1 MGFRQN
7 LIEHKEAVK
16 MTREEIM
23 QTIEDE
29 NIQYFRLQFVDILG
43 FMKNVAIPKSQIGK
57 ALDGDMMFDGSSIDG
72 FVRINESDMYL
83 KPDYSTFTVLPW
95 RNRDGVAAARIIC
108 DVYKSDGT
116 PFGGCPRVNLK
127 RVLAEAREMGY
138 TMNVGTEAEFFLF
151 EKDEDGAPTTVT
163 NDVAGYFSLD
173 PEDMANDC
181 RREIIETLEAMNFEI
196 EASHHEVAEGQH
208 EINFKYADALEA
220 ADNTVT
226 FKWVVKSIAAKYGL
240 HATFMPKPIFGIN
253 GSGMHTNQSLFN
265 LDGTN
270 AFFDESDELQLS
282 KVAYS
287 YIAGSLK
294 NARGFAAVTNPLVN
308 SYKRLVPGYEAPV
321 YAAWSASNRSA
332 LIRIPAARGLSTRT
346 EIRCP
351 DPSCNPYLALAM
363 MLNSGLDGIKN
374 NLTPPPE
381 VAKDIFKMSEAEMEE
396 EGIKVMP
403 ANLKEALEE
412 MKANPI
418 ARETLGD
425 HILEKYLEAK
435 EKEWDSFRTAVT
447 DWELDEYLTIY

>member
-1 MGFRQN
+1 
-7 LIEHKEAVK
+7 

-23 QTIEDE
+23 QIIEDE
-29 NIQYFRLQFVDILG
+29 NIQFLRLQFVDIFG
-43 FMKNVAIPKSQIGK
+43 FMKNVALPKSQIEK
-57 ALDGDMMFDGSSIDG
+57 ALDGKMMFDGSSIDG

-83 KPDYSTFTVLPW
+83 KPDYDTFTVLPW
-95 RNRDGVAAARIIC
+95 RNKEGVAAARIIC
-108 DVYKSDGT
+108 DVHKSDET
-116 PFGGCPRVNLK
+116 PFEGCPRVNLK
-127 RVLAEAREMGY
+127 RVLAEAKELGY

-151 EKDEDGAPTTVT
+151 EKDEKGRATTIT

-173 PEDMANDC
+173 PEDTGNDC
-181 RREIIETLEAMNFEI
+181 RREVIETLEKMGFEI

-226 FKWVVKSIAAKYGL
+226 FKWVVKSIAAKYNL

-270 AFFDESDELQLS
+270 AFFDESDPLQLS

-294 NARGFAAVTNPLVN
+294 NARAFTAITNPLVN

-321 YAAWSASNRSA
+321 YCAWSASNRSA
-332 LIRIPAARGLSTRT
+332 LVRIPASRGVSTRT
-346 EIRCP
+346 EIRSP
-351 DPSCNPYLALAM
+351 DPTCNPYLALAM

-374 NLTPPPE
+374 NLTPPAS
-381 VAKDIFKMSEAEMEE
+381 VDKDIFKMTPAEMEA
-396 EGIKVMP
+396 EGIKVLP
-403 ANLKEALEE
+403 GSLEE
-412 MKANPI
+412 AIQEFAANPLSK
-418 ARETLGD
+418 ETLGG
-425 HILEKYLEAK
+425 HIFSKFIEAK
-435 EKEWDSFRTAVT
+435 EKEWDRYRIAVT
-447 DWELDEYLTIY
+447 DWELQEYLDIY

>member
-1 MGFRQN
+1 
-7 LIEHKEAVK
+7 

-23 QTIEDE
+23 QTIEEE

-83 KPDYSTFTVLPW
+83 KPDYDTFTILPW
-95 RNRDGVAAARIIC
+95 RNKHGVAAARIIC
-108 DVYKSDGT
+108 DVHTSDGA
-116 PFGGCPRVNLK
+116 PFAGCPRVNLK
-127 RVLAEAREMGY
+127 RVLAEAKELGY

-151 EKDEDGAPTTVT
+151 ERDEKGAPTTIT

-181 RREIIETLEAMNFEI
+181 RREIIETLEKMRFEI

-208 EINFKYADALEA
+208 EINFKYSDALEA

-226 FKWVVKSIAAKYGL
+226 FKWVVKSIAAKYNL

-282 KVAYS
+282 KVA
-287 YIAGSLK
+287 
-294 NARGFAAVTNPLVN
+294 
-308 SYKRLVPGYEAPV
+308 
-321 YAAWSASNRSA
+321 
-332 LIRIPAARGLSTRT
+332 
-346 EIRCP
+346 
-351 DPSCNPYLALAM
+351 
-363 MLNSGLDGIKN
+363 
-374 NLTPPPE
+374 
-381 VAKDIFKMSEAEMEE
+381 
-396 EGIKVMP
+396 
-403 ANLKEALEE
+403 
-412 MKANPI
+412 
-418 ARETLGD
+418 
-425 HILEKYLEAK
+425 
-435 EKEWDSFRTAVT
+435 
-447 DWELDEYLTIY
+447 

>member
-1 MGFRQN
+1 
-7 LIEHKEAVK
+7 
-16 MTREEIM
+16 M
-23 QTIEDE
+23 QIIEDE
-29 NIQYFRLQFVDILG
+29 NIQFFRLQFVDIFG
-43 FMKNVAIPKSQIGK
+43 FMKNVALPKSQIEK

-95 RNRDGVAAARIIC
+95 RNKIGVAAARIIC
-108 DVYKSDGT
+108 DVHKSDGT
-116 PFGGCPRVNLK
+116 PFEGCPRVNLK
-127 RVLAEAREMGY
+127 RVLAEAKELGY

-151 EKDEDGAPTTVT
+151 ERDENGAATTIT

-173 PEDMANDC
+173 PEDTGNDC
-181 RREIIETLEAMNFEI
+181 RREIIETLEKMGFEI

-270 AFFDESDELQLS
+270 AFFDESAPLQLS
-282 KVAYS
+282 KVAYA

-294 NARGFAAVTNPLVN
+294 NARAFTAVTNPLVN

-321 YAAWSASNRSA
+321 YCAWSASNRSV
-332 LIRIPAARGLSTRT
+332 LVRIPASRGLSTRT

-351 DPSCNPYLALAM
+351 DPTCNPYLALAM
-363 MLNSGLDGIKN
+363 MLNCGLDGVKN
-374 NLTPPPE
+374 DLTPPE
-381 VAKDIFKMSEAEMEE
+381 AVNKDIYEMSPAQMAE
-396 EGIKVMP
+396 EGITVLP
-403 ANLKEALEE
+403 SDLKEAVEE

-418 ARETLGD
+418 SKDTLGP
-425 HILEKYLEAK
+425 HIYEKYIEAK
-435 EKEWDSFRTAVT
+435 EKEWDSYRIAVT
-447 DWELDEYLTIY
+447 DWELEKYLSIY

>member
-1 MGFRQN
+1 
-7 LIEHKEAVK
+7 
-16 MTREEIM
+16 MTREQIM
-23 QTIEDE
+23 KIIEEE
-29 NIQYFRLQFVDILG
+29 NIKFFRLQFVDIFG
-43 FMKNVAIPKSQIGK
+43 FMKNVAIPQSQIGK
-57 ALDGDMMFDGSSIDG
+57 ALDGDIMFDGSSIDG
-72 FVRINESDMYL
+72 FVRIDESDMYL
-83 KPDYSTFTVLPW
+83 KPDYNSFTVLPW
-95 RNRDGVAAARIIC
+95 RNKDSIAAARIIC
-108 DVYKSDGT
+108 DVYKADGT
-116 PFGGCPRVNLK
+116 PFEGCPRVNLK
-127 RVLAEAREMGY
+127 RVLAEAKELGY

-151 EKDEDGAPTTVT
+151 ERDEKGTPTTIT

-181 RREIIETLEAMNFEI
+181 RREIIEVLEQMGFEI

-208 EINFKYADALEA
+208 EINFKYSDALEA

-226 FKWVVKSIAAKYGL
+226 FKWVVKSVAAKYNL
-240 HATFMPKPIFGIN
+240 HATFMPKPIFGVN

-346 EIRCP
+346 EVRCP
-351 DPSCNPYLALAM
+351 DPAANPYLALAM
-363 MLNSGLDGIKN
+363 MLNSGLDGVKN
-374 NLTPPPE
+374 NLTPPDE
-381 VAKDIFKMSEAEMEE
+381 VAQDIFKMTAAEMEE
-396 EGIKVMP
+396 EGISVMP
-403 ANLKEALEE
+403 SNLQEAIDEL
-412 MKANPI
+412 KASPI
-418 ARETLGD
+418 AKDTLGP
-425 HILEKYLEAK
+425 HIFRKYIQAK
-435 EKEWDSFRTAVT
+435 EKEWDRFRTAVT
-447 DWELDEYLTIY
+447 DWEIKEYLTVY

>member
-1 MGFRQN
+1 
-7 LIEHKEAVK
+7 
-16 MTREEIM
+16 MTREQIM
-23 QTIEDE
+23 KIIEEE
-29 NIQYFRLQFVDILG
+29 NIQFFRLQFVDIFG

-72 FVRINESDMYL
+72 FVRIDESDMYL
-83 KPDYSTFTVLPW
+83 KPDYNSFTVLPW
-95 RNRDGVAAARIIC
+95 RNKDSIAAARIIC
-108 DVYKSDGT
+108 DVYKADGT
-116 PFGGCPRVNLK
+116 PFEGCPRVNLK
-127 RVLAEAREMGY
+127 RVLAEAKELGY

-151 EKDEDGAPTTVT
+151 ERDEKGTPTTIT

-181 RREIIETLEAMNFEI
+181 RREIIEVLEQMGFEI

-208 EINFKYADALEA
+208 EINFKYSDALEA

-226 FKWVVKSIAAKYGL
+226 FKWVVKSVAAKYNL
-240 HATFMPKPIFGIN
+240 HATFMPKPIFGVN

-346 EIRCP
+346 EVRCP
-351 DPSCNPYLALAM
+351 DPAANPYLALAM
-363 MLNSGLDGIKN
+363 MLNSGLDGVKN
-374 NLTPPPE
+374 NLTPPDE
-381 VAKDIFKMSEAEMEE
+381 VAQDIFKMTAAEMEE
-396 EGIKVMP
+396 EGISVMP
-403 ANLKEALEE
+403 SNLQEAIDEL
-412 MKANPI
+412 KASPI
-418 ARETLGD
+418 AKDTLGP
-425 HILEKYLEAK
+425 HIFRKYIQAK
-435 EKEWDSFRTAVT
+435 EKEWDRFRTAVT
-447 DWELDEYLTIY
+447 DWEIKEYLTVY

>member
-1 MGFRQN
+1 
-7 LIEHKEAVK
+7 

-23 QTIEDE
+23 QTIEEE

-83 KPDYSTFTVLPW
+83 KPDYDTFTILPW
-95 RNRDGVAAARIIC
+95 RNKHGVAAARIIC
-108 DVYKSDGT
+108 DVHTSDGA
-116 PFGGCPRVNLK
+116 PFAGCPRVNLK
-127 RVLAEAREMGY
+127 RVLAEAKELGY

-151 EKDEDGAPTTVT
+151 ERDEKGAPTTIT

-181 RREIIETLEAMNFEI
+181 RREIIETLEKMRFEI

-208 EINFKYADALEA
+208 EINFKYSDALEA

-226 FKWVVKSIAAKYGL
+226 FKWVVKSIAAKYNL

-270 AFFDESDELQLS
+270 AFFDESDKLQLS

-332 LIRIPAARGLSTRT
+332 LVRVPASRGLSTRA

-351 DPSCNPYLALAM
+351 DPAANPYLALAM
-363 MLNSGLDGIKN
+363 MLNSGLDGVKN

-381 VAKDIFKMSEAEMEE
+381 VARDIYKMTSAEMEE
-396 EGIKVMP
+396 EGISVMP
-403 ANLKEALEE
+403 ASLKEALREL
-412 MKANPI
+412 KACPI
-418 ARETLGD
+418 SKDTLGD
-425 HILEKYLEAK
+425 HIYEKYIIAK

-447 DWELDEYLTIY
+447 DWELKEYLTAY